1 MQRCEHQ
8 TLASPYRTRILYA
21 YKRVSFGNAAWSLLK
36 KDLFGLHAPGARF
49 NAPEAKL
56 NAMGC
61 RPKDAKRNGKDRNL
75 GEVMKWIVKMISK

>member
-1 MQRCEHQ
+1 MVTPE
-8 TLASPYRTRILYA
+8 
-21 YKRVSFGNAAWSLLK
+21 

-61 RPKDAKRNGKDRNL
+61 RPKDTKRNGKDRNL
-75 GEVMKWIVKMISK
+75 GEVVKWIVKMISKWLNGTNFFEKFLKVSLP